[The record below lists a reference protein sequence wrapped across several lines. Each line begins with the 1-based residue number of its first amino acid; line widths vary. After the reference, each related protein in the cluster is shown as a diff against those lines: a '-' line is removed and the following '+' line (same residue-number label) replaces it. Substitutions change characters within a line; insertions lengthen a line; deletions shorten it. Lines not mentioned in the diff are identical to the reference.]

1 MPWVLKNKKKL
12 LACVVAIISIGII
25 FTSFWYVSIIGFLFI
40 IFYLLEHL
48 LKGYNAK
55 ALAVMHQ
62 RHNIVKIK
70 TLVIGDVCDES
81 IYKKYQSG
89 ETLKIQAPDRSLEAS
104 YQIFMHIESVL
115 EENGN
120 LIIVNDSKVDQQ
132 RYSVFDIQFLNSITR
147 KELGIE
153 KLANEFRHP
162 LIYSPIISMKILFRL
177 QKRGYKVKECPNKNL
192 ADFCCERRFN
202 IIYLSR

>member
-153 KLANEFRHP
+153 NGYRLIINQGSDGGQEVPHLHVHILGGEKL
-162 LIYSPIISMKILFRL
+162 
-177 QKRGYKVKECPNKNL
+177 
-192 ADFCCERRFN
+192 
-202 IIYLSR
+202 